1 MCSAVGV
8 GMLRSSLI
16 THVIVDHL
24 VGGYAPA
31 TVMAES
37 VINLRKMKE
46 TKLMATILGII
57 SLYVAF
63 YFALYWVTD
72 YCLRHYL

>member
-16 THVIVDHL
+16 THVIVDRS

-37 VINLRKMKE
+37 VINLRKNE
-46 TKLMATILGII
+46 
-57 SLYVAF
+57 
-63 YFALYWVTD
+63 
-72 YCLRHYL
+72 RN